1 MNTPSRALI
10 LGASGG
16 IGGEVARQLRVAGW
30 QINALTRRTPTG
42 EDYRWIA
49 ADALSRAE
57 VVNAARD
64 CEVIVH
70 AVNPAG
76 YRHWDTQV
84 MPMLENTLTAA
95 RQHGATV
102 VLPGTVYNFGPATFP
117 VIAED
122 APQQPQT
129 RKGGIRVTMEQR
141 LQEFVSEGGRALIVR
156 AGDFFGPAAGNNWFA
171 QGLIKP
177 GKAISTISNPGRAG
191 VGHQWAYL
199 PDVAATMVA
208 LLGKRTQLRPLEK
221 VHLAGHWDEDGS
233 AMAAAICRVVA
244 RYSGQSPRITA
255 FPWWLVHLLAP
266 FQTTFREIREMQY
279 LWQQPVRLSNT
290 RLLSLLGHEPHT
302 PLDRAVEMTLRSLGC
317 LPA

>member
-16 IGGEVARQLRVAGW
+16 IGGEVARQLRAAGW
-30 QINALTRRTPTG
+30 QINALTRRTPSG
-42 EDYRWIA
+42 EDYHWIT

-57 VVNAARD
+57 VVHAARD

-102 VLPGTVYNFGPATFP
+102 VLPGTVYNFGADTFP

-129 RKGGIRVTMEQR
+129 RKGGIRAAMEQR

-177 GKAISTISNPGRAG
+177 GKTITTVSNPGRAG

-208 LLGKRTQLRPLEK
+208 LLGHRTQLCPLEK

-244 RYSGQSPRITA
+244 RYSSQSPRIAT

-266 FQTTFREIREMQY
+266 FQTTFRELKEMQY
-279 LWQQPVRLSNT
+279 LWQQPVRLSNA

-302 PLDRAVEMTLRSLGC
+302 PLDRAVEATLRALGC